1 MIMNNNNSPYSCIYS
16 EQTRGSP
23 VCEPQQLVVHSV
35 TSCPWCIHSHY
46 DSHTHTHTQ
55 IVLALHPSESIY
67 FICCG
72 YHRYC
77 NLSLCHLSL
86 SILSEVWNLEACWS
100 PAASQGPSATLTCG
114 EPDAS
119 TVKLWLQEESVQRV
133 SKQTLNRL
141 SSDAVK
147 TLWFV
152 FPPHQL
158 GETSAMSN
166 EGQSALQK
174 PPSW

>member
-1 MIMNNNNSPYSCIYS
+1 MHLLRTDAWFSCMWATTTCRPLS
-16 EQTRGSP
+16 D
-23 VCEPQQLVVHSV
+23 QLSMVY
-35 TSCPWCIHSHY
+35 TLTLWLT
-46 DSHTHTHTQ
+46 HTHTHTQ
-55 IVLALHPSESIY
+55 IVLALHPSKSIY

-119 TVKLWLQEESVQRV
+119 TVKLWLQEGSVQRV